1 MLSQPKSAPAG
12 RQIISTTLAAPQRDY
27 DLNSAFEN
35 AERLLD
41 YRQSVSVSLYW
52 NTNIISKL
60 VLAFSYPK
68 KNFN

>member
-41 YRQSVSVSLYW
+41 YRQSVSVSLY
-52 NTNIISKL
+52 
-60 VLAFSYPK
+60 
-68 KNFN
+68 